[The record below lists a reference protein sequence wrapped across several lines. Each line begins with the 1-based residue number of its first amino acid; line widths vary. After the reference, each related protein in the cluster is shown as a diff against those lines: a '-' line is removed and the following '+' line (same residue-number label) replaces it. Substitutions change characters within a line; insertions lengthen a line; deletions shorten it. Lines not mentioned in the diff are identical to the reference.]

1 MRIKTCRGRS
11 RLSQTPTRRSHRSS
25 SGTARALPVL
35 LRQDDEFENHE
46 QSDRTRKIVP
56 ETLSDSN
63 DNGDDVGATVQKE
76 VDLNAHI
83 GNNNDRQDSIE
94 EGNCIRCKGIDE
106 QVLVCSGIGCLI
118 WVHEKCMGCNPWF
131 DDLGKFYCPFCKQK
145 RVLARVREMR
155 RKVKDAKKALLT
167 FLEGSKVGGNKG
179 KEKQSRGDDRNETC
193 NVPSVGDG
201 ICQDVRV
208 KNQFADVEKEDE
220 HKGMEN
226 VEPGCVDQDTIV
238 LENEVVQPNTSVVN
252 IDDDASF
259 RKEVSGEV
267 CLSELR
273 GHETPE
279 DGQEEDLGL
288 MDDSEDE
295 RIGKDKEDDLGERN
309 ADGAFKVSNKGAN
322 VRVSKNNQGIGGDG
336 EQMEPETLES
346 PANSNAIPET
356 DSFSKCHGRF
366 KRRAGRTTRVQNVS
380 PSIRSSP
387 QLKKAFV
394 RQKASAKK
402 NVSLFY
408 EKATTSTKIRES
420 AKQHITVNNP
430 VARRTRLHWT
440 ADEEHMLR
448 EGIKDFCP
456 NTNVKIPWMK
466 ILEYGR
472 HVFHETRSPSD
483 LKNKWRNMV
492 DKEGAS

>member
-1 MRIKTCRGRS
+1 M
-11 RLSQTPTRRSHRSS
+11 
-25 SGTARALPVL
+25 
-35 LRQDDEFENHE
+35 
-46 QSDRTRKIVP
+46 SDC
-56 ETLSDSN
+56 N

-83 GNNNDRQDSIE
+83 GNNNDGEDSIE

-106 QVLVCSGIGCLI
+106 HVLVCSGICCLI

-145 RVLARVREMR
+145 RVLARVQETR
-155 RKVKDAKKALLT
+155 RKVKDAQKALLN
-167 FLEGSKVGGNKG
+167 FLEGSKVGGNTG

-201 ICQDVRV
+201 ICHDVRV
-208 KNQFADVEKEDE
+208 ENQFADVEKEDE

-238 LENEVVQPNTSVVN
+238 LENEGVHPNTSAVN
-252 IDDDASF
+252 IDGDLSF

-267 CLSELR
+267 CLSELH
-273 GHETPE
+273 GHKTPE
-279 DGQEEDLGL
+279 DGQEEGLGL

-295 RIGKDKEDDLGERN
+295 RIGKDKEDDLGERIQDLQEEDLGERIQEEQEEDLGSMNVSKYDNGAAEALHTSHIAEERN
-309 ADGAFKVSNKGAN
+309 ADGAFRVSNKGAN
-322 VRVSKNNQGIGGDG
+322 VRVSKNNQGIGGYA
-336 EQMEPETLES
+336 EQMQPETLES

-356 DSFSKCHGRF
+356 DSFAKCHGRF
-366 KRRAGRTTRVQNVS
+366 KRRAGRATHVQNVS
-380 PSIRSSP
+380 PSMRSSP

-408 EKATTSTKIRES
+408 EKATTSTKTRES
-420 AKQHITVNNP
+420 AKQQ
-430 VARRTRLHWT
+430 
-440 ADEEHMLR
+440 
-448 EGIKDFCP
+448 
-456 NTNVKIPWMK
+456 
-466 ILEYGR
+466 
-472 HVFHETRSPSD
+472 
-483 LKNKWRNMV
+483 
-492 DKEGAS
+492 